1 MRRVVVCCGMPGKVL
16 RSINVRMPAF
26 AVAMGVILAGCGGN
40 PGPVV
45 TIYMNGD
52 QSGYVESG
60 SYHAAVHAVEPVVGD
75 VDSDTRGS
83 ILRGILQFPID
94 TIPHAAAVTEAKIV
108 LTQCKVVGNP
118 YGVHGNVFVDHITF
132 TDPFD
137 TSAFDSP
144 AIGATLGVISDNA
157 KLEKKSLTV
166 TTAVQADLAAGRSST
181 QYRLRMPVFN
191 GPPDTVSNYAVFN
204 TLGLDHILCPSTTS
218 GYPILIVTYH

>member
-1 MRRVVVCCGMPGKVL
+1 MPVKVS
-16 RSINVRMPAF
+16 RSINVRTAAF
-26 AVAMGVILAGCGGN
+26 AVATSVILGGCGGN

-60 SYHAAVHAVEPVVGD
+60 SYHVAVHAVEPVVGD
-75 VDSDTRGS
+75 VDSDTPGS

-94 TIPHAAAVTEAKIV
+94 TIPQTAVITGAELV
-108 LTQCKVVGNP
+108 LTQCKVDGNP

-137 TSAFDSP
+137 TLAFDSP

-157 KLEKKSLTV
+157 KLEQKTLTV
-166 TTAVQADLAAGRSST
+166 TTAVRADLAAGRSAT
-181 QYRLRMPVFN
+181 QYRLSMPVFN

-204 TLGLDHILCPSTTS
+204 TIGLDHSLCPSSST
-218 GYPILIVTYH
+218 GNPRLIVTYH